1 LRDLGLPQF
10 CRQQYNELYNCRT
23 GSTAERYPAARL
35 DPNAV
40 MLLGVYPE
48 PLSSGLVNNYASYV
62 PIEYKNTNTWDIR
75 IDENI
80 NEKNTLFGV
89 FDRSLYAVVVPSKLP
104 GVAVGETGGRND
116 SLPAY
121 AWAVDYTR
129 IFTPTLTND
138 MHVGMVHSDKL
149 QLPFYGNK
157 FGIPAQFGIQ
167 GVQQVAN
174 NGGLP
179 SITVSG
185 LTHLGVGNYTPTLQY
200 VWSIEGVDTVTKVYR
215 NHTFKTGFQID
226 DLEGDISQPPHPM
239 NWQRLK

>member
-1 LRDLGLPQF
+1 
-10 CRQQYNELYNCRT
+10 
-23 GSTAERYPAARL
+23 
-35 DPNAV
+35 
-40 MLLGVYPE
+40 MLLGVYPK

-80 NEKNTLFGV
+80 NEKNMLFGV
-89 FDRSLYAVVVPSKLP
+89 FDRSLYAVVVPSNLP

-121 AWAVDYTR
+121 AWAVGYTR
-129 IFTPTLTND
+129 IFTPTLTNG

-149 QLPFYGNK
+149 QQSFYGNT

-179 SITVSG
+179 SITVRG
-185 LTHLGVGNYTPTLQY
+185 LTHLGVGNYTPTPQY